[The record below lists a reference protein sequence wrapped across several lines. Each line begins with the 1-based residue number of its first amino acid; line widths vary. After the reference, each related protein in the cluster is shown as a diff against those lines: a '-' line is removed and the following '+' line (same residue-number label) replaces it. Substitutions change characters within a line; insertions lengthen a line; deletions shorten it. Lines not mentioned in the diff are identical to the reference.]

1 MRLPLIV
8 PGVLLLGACA
18 SGPPPSVA
26 DHACAAQMRPASL
39 HVPDA
44 APNQLNAL
52 AARGFSAESLKA
64 AEVAGALDD
73 LQALAAAERAPG
85 RQGISLLLS
94 RQALTQR
101 VLLAVLDVHA
111 SLAALSCEDERGQ
124 QLRGQLLRRDA
135 RRSQNLGLAGLVIG
149 GATAALSGGLS
160 LASLS
165 NASDMAGII
174 GGSLGAA
181 VGGAQLYASS
191 SGRLRTSTNLLDD
204 IYRQPPQSTH
214 FPPTV
219 WRYLTQRPAAGEP
232 SIAGAIVAE
241 WRAAGL
247 LDGEADEAMFLAREA
262 RFSADDLDRRDA
274 MIDLVEARITLMSRD
289 LRLLLEEVVARPT
302 PALAGSRPRRR

>member
-18 SGPPPSVA
+18 GGPPPNVA

-39 HVPDA
+39 YVPDA

-52 AARGFSAESLKA
+52 ATQGFSAESLKA

-85 RQGISLLLS
+85 QGIPLLLS

-101 VLLAVLDVHA
+101 ILLAVLDVHA

-124 QLRGQLLRRDA
+124 QLRGQLLRRDS

-165 NASDMAGII
+165 NASDMAGIV

-191 SGRLRTSTNLLDD
+191 SGRLRTSTNLLDE

-219 WRYLTQRPAAGEP
+219 WRYLTQRPAPGEL
-232 SIAGAIVAE
+232 SIAGVIVAE

-247 LDGEADEAMFLAREA
+247 LDGEADEALFLAREA

-289 LRLLLEEVVARPT
+289 LRLLLEEVMARPT
-302 PALAGSRPRRR
+302 PVLAGSRPRRR